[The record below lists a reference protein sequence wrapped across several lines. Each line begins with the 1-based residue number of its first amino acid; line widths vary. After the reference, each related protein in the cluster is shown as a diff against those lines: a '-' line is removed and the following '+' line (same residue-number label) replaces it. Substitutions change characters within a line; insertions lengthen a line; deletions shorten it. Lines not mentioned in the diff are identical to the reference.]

1 MVWKGRH
8 DDVTDLYPG
17 FEVKVDRQTFPAYP
31 GREKPHDN
39 GSRPKDMPY
48 HLQQH
53 YRHLAAQRSNARSSA
68 VFKRWLAL
76 YAVLALSLLALVLS

>member
-1 MVWKGRH
+1 
-8 DDVTDLYPG
+8 
-17 FEVKVDRQTFPAYP
+17 VK
-31 GREKPHDN
+31 KPHDN

-68 VFKRWLAL
+68 VFKRWAAL
-76 YAVLALSLLALVLS
+76 YAVLALALLALVLG